1 MKKIKINENAKVH
14 YESENYFELIIKE
27 DPLSSWVYCFQNG
40 ALIKKYRSSEV
51 GATLERKSTA
61 CRWLMKLSIEYRLK
75 NSCGEPHEVSSNHSV
90 NHLELLYGFA
100 SLLSSTDDGRKRGR

>member
-27 DPLSSWVYCFQNG
+27 VPLSTWVYCFQDG

-51 GATLERKSTA
+51 GATLEKINGVPVIDEIVYRV
-61 CRWLMKLSIEYRLK
+61 SIK
-75 NSCGEPHEVSSNHSV
+75 
-90 NHLELLYGFA
+90 
-100 SLLSSTDDGRKRGR
+100 K